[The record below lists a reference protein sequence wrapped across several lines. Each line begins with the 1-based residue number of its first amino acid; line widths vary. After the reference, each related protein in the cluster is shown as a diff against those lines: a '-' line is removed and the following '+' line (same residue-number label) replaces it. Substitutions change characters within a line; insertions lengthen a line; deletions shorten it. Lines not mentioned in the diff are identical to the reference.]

1 MDARLDRGP
10 QQTAG
15 LVDVARRQSG
25 RIGGLDRSQ
34 GCRPAPGPCGG
45 RVRGGPALARRSQA
59 KCRRGAAK
67 RDWAEQS
74 PQNDFRKEGRAMIAP
89 VLPMLAAQAE
99 PFNSAEYFFEVKWD
113 GVRALA
119 AVEEGGWRLWGRGLA
134 DYRPRYPE
142 LAVLTALPSGTLVD
156 GELVVFQDG
165 LPRLGDVLQRHQL
178 VDSLKI
184 RQASRQRPVN
194 YVLFD
199 LLAVRGRCL
208 LR

>member
-1 MDARLDRGP
+1 
-10 QQTAG
+10 
-15 LVDVARRQSG
+15 
-25 RIGGLDRSQ
+25 
-34 GCRPAPGPCGG
+34 
-45 RVRGGPALARRSQA
+45 
-59 KCRRGAAK
+59 
-67 RDWAEQS
+67 
-74 PQNDFRKEGRAMIAP
+74 MIAP
-89 VLPMLAAQAE
+89 VLPMLAAQAK

-156 GELVVFQDG
+156 GELVVFRDG

-208 LR
+208 LREPFLIRRGLLRDLLNEHKLAPLRLSDGVAECGERFFAQAVAQGHEGVIAKKAAWSAA

>member
-10 QQTAG
+10 QQAAG

-25 RIGGLDRSQ
+25 RIGGLNRSQ
-34 GCRPAPGPCGG
+34 GCRPAQGPRGG
-45 RVRGGPALARRSQA
+45 RVRGGPALARRPQA
-59 KCRRGAAK
+59 KCRAVVNAAK
-67 RDWAEQS
+67 RDRANQS
-74 PQNDFRKEGRAMIAP
+74 PQNDFRKEDHAMIAP

-119 AVEEGGWRLWGRGLA
+119 AVEEGGWRVWGRGLA

-178 VDSLKI
+178 V
-184 RQASRQRPVN
+184 
-194 YVLFD
+194 
-199 LLAVRGRCL
+199 
-208 LR
+208 